1 MRLKRALKY
10 LSFLLLMVGF
20 GLLYSFSSARNLEK
34 KVENIEIEFEGE
46 NTHFLTNSMVDK
58 LLIQNRQTVKNLQ
71 KSVID
76 LYGLENQ
83 VSRNPYVEEFFGFF
97 TY

>member
-10 LSFLLLMVGF
+10 LFFVLFVI
-20 GLLYSFSSARNLEK
+20 GLGMLYSFSSARNLRQ

-58 LLIQNRQTVKNLQ
+58 LLIQNA
-71 KSVID
+71 
-76 LYGLENQ
+76 
-83 VSRNPYVEEFFGFF
+83 
-97 TY
+97 

>member
-10 LSFLLLMVGF
+10 LYFLLLMVGF

-71 KSVID
+71 KSVISEPQS
-76 LYGLENQ
+76 LC
-83 VSRNPYVEEFFGFF
+83 RRIFGFF